1 MYSIE
6 NEQGGKVRGRML
18 EKMGYSREG
27 PQRLKKKYKA
37 VVRI

>member
-18 EKMGYSREG
+18 EKMGYSMGYSRG
-27 PQRLKKKYKA
+27 TSA
-37 VVRI
+37 VEEKI